1 MFFKGKDKKLIL
13 NSSNDMCDNDLLD
26 ASNIRIYND
35 GHRFF
40 HSYRK
45 TFEKTKGAIKNE
57 QVRGSGPGWL

>member
-1 MFFKGKDKKLIL
+1 MLALKDRLAGYSLRRHVFFKGKDKKLIL

-40 HSYRK
+40 S
-45 TFEKTKGAIKNE
+45 
-57 QVRGSGPGWL
+57 